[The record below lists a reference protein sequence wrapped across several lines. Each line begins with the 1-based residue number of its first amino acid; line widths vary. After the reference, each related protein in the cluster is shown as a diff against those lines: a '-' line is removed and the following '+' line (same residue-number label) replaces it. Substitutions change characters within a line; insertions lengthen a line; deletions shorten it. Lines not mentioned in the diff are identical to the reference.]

1 MARSRYGRRVY
12 INGKWLEVVKAIA
25 AEDGVGVGTLG
36 EVNEVSFAD
45 AAISGVDGSGNLN
58 QASGPPIS
66 GCACDLAL
74 YNRQFVWSHG
84 EPRVAKT

>member
-1 MARSRYGRRVY
+1 V
-12 INGKWLEVVKAIA
+12 
-25 AEDGVGVGTLG
+25 EDGVGVGTLG

-58 QASGPPIS
+58 QAGPQIS

-74 YNRQFVWSHG
+74 LYNLLLCRC
-84 EPRVAKT
+84 RCD